1 MRIYFLKIIDFYFL
15 LGIYTIVFGQAVRMA
30 FLDYSTAAALAAT
43 SRALKDYNKT
53 LDDRCLAVAK
63 RMWDE

>member
-1 MRIYFLKIIDFYFL
+1 
-15 LGIYTIVFGQAVRMA
+15 MA

-53 LDDRCLAVAK
+53 LADRCLAVAK